1 MASTPEEWLPILAK
15 RMDARAPRIQE
26 LRKYASGDAPMPEM
40 GRNTKASWEAF
51 QRKARTNYAGLA
63 CQSLAGRIVPTGVSV
78 GAERTNPAVVALR
91 KVWRDNRLSVVFAD
105 AVRTMLSVRISYL
118 ITGIRDGEPVITS
131 EPPEKVITAPDPTQP
146 WRARAALRAWR
157 DDDAGKDYAYVW
169 VPGERQRFERSVKT
183 ESGTI
188 RGSIAGGWEKAGD
201 PEVYDGPVPVYAMEN
216 EDGVAEFEPH
226 IDVID
231 RINLGKLQ
239 RLVVTAYQA
248 FKARALKGLPDVDD
262 EGNEIDW
269 GKRLDFAPGALLDLP
284 SEIDVWESDAVDIRP
299 LLEGEKTDARD
310 FAAVMR
316 TPIDV
321 FIPEGQNQSA
331 AGAANAHKGEIQKA
345 KDRINR
351 VSAPMEGSLLAALRI
366 LGIDTDET
374 VQVTFESPEHV
385 SLTEKAAAAL
395 AAKGAG
401 KSQRWIDQ
409 HIWGMSPDEIDREES
424 DRAAE
429 QLQVMALTGAI
440 NDGGADS

>member
-1 MASTPEEWLPILAK
+1 MATTPEEWLPILAK
-15 RMDARAPRIQE
+15 RMDARAPRVAE
-26 LRKYASGDAPMPEM
+26 LRRYASGDAPMPEM
-40 GRNTKASWEAF
+40 GANTKASWVAF

-78 GAERTNPAVVALR
+78 GTSQSNPAVVALR
-91 KVWRDNRLSVVFAD
+91 RVWRDNRLSIVFAD
-105 AVRTMLSVRISYL
+105 AIRNMLSVRVGYL
-118 ITGIRDGEPVITS
+118 IVGVRDGEPVITS

-157 DDDAGKDYAYVW
+157 DNDDEKDYAYVW
-169 VPGERQRFERSVKT
+169 VPGIRQRFQRAVKT
-183 ESGTI
+183 DTGTI
-188 RGSIAGGWEKAGD
+188 RDLVTGGWEPAGE
-201 PEVYDGPVPVYAMEN
+201 PEFYDGPVPVFAMEN

-239 RLVVTAYQA
+239 RLVVTAHQA
-248 FKARALKGLPDVDD
+248 FKARALKGLPESD
-262 EGNEIDW
+262 EDGNDIDW

-284 SEIDVWESDAVDIRP
+284 DEVDVWESEAVDIRP

-351 VSAPMEGSLLAALRI
+351 VGAPIEGSLLAALRVLDI
-366 LGIDTDET
+366 ETEET
-374 VQVTFESPEHV
+374 VKVTFESPEHV
-385 SLTEKAAAAL
+385 SLTEKAAAAV

-401 KSQRWIDQ
+401 KSQRWIDE
-409 HIWGMSPDEIDREES
+409 HIWNMSPDEINREET
-424 DRAAE
+424 DRATE
-429 QLQVMALTGAI
+429 QLQLMALTGAI
-440 NDGGADS
+440 TDGGANA